1 MKDKTYSVRIS
12 FNHGNSMP
20 IDLKGCG
27 KLQIDP
33 GRDYFFEKAPIKFI
47 NYLAQLRRLGV
58 TYQITNDKKGC
69 YKTVNLS
76 TYFSN
81 DPLKSMSAF
90 RNNASNKVVDPKTI
104 RKVKPLK
111 TAIKQQMDEQEIPD
125 LIPKNTFPSQQPEVT
140 LDSLPNNPFTPEA
153 QPHSDEEGKTPE
165 DLTGQTQDIT
175 EGSDNN
181 GSTEDKTPE
190 PPKEVDIE
198 VLNKPDLIA
207 YAHEL
212 GLSDVSEINTKKEI
226 KELITKFKQDQV

>member
-58 TYQITNDKKGC
+58 TYQITNNKKGC
-69 YKTVNLS
+69 YKTINLS

-90 RNNASNKVVDPKTI
+90 RNNANNKVVDPKTI

-111 TAIKQQMDEQEIPD
+111 TAIRQQMDEQEEIPD
-125 LIPKNTFPSQQPEVT
+125 LIPKSTFPSTQPEVS
-140 LDSLPNNPFTPEA
+140 LDSLPNNPFTPEV
-153 QPHSDEEGKTPE
+153 QPGLNETENSTSEGTNE
-165 DLTGQTQDIT
+165 DLNINDSDKIT
-175 EGSDNN
+175 SDTD
-181 GSTEDKTPE
+181 STTIIE
-190 PPKEVDIE
+190 EVNIE
-198 VLNKPDLIA
+198 ELNKPDLVA
-207 YAHEL
+207 YAHKL
-212 GLSDVSEINTKKEI
+212 GISDVSEINTKKEI
-226 KELITKFKQDQV
+226 KELINTFKQEQA